1 MSLLHES
8 HDSLPY
14 IDRAP
19 SPPSL
24 TTAHALVDAEI
35 AAHADANG
43 DTATPIPLHPS
54 LPSYPPPR
62 FSTLVQAALQYLD
75 ENNLEGSQQQQQQQ
89 HLPPGIDLSRYE
101 DLELPTPESD
111 PDLFSSAGQS
121 KGKSKSKN
129 KSKNKQALLEAYGA
143 TLQKSATS
151 LEYLHARHLNLNL
164 LQRYG
169 ANAYLVSNHY
179 LEAMLREVEGEL
191 ARCREEVEGVEGRRR
206 GVQEGRKGEV
216 EGLEEGWRKGVGRML
231 EVEAAAEGLKEEILR
246 RRREGALVGVTEA

>member
-24 TTAHALVDAEI
+24 TTAQALVDAEI
-35 AAHADANG
+35 AAHANTDA
-43 DTATPIPLHPS
+43 ATPVPLHPS
-54 LPSYPPPR
+54 LPTYPPPR
-62 FSTLVQAALQYLD
+62 FSNPVQSALQYLD
-75 ENNLEGSQQQQQQQ
+75 ENNLEASQQQ

-101 DLELPTPESD
+101 DLELPTPDSD
-111 PDLFSSAGQS
+111 PELFSSDGQS
-121 KGKSKSKN
+121 KN
-129 KSKNKQALLEAYGA
+129 EQVLLEAYGA

-169 ANAYLVSNHY
+169 ANAYLISNHY

-206 GVQEGRKGEV
+206 GVQEGRKGEA

-246 RRREGALVGVTEA
+246 RRREGAVVGASEA